1 MLEALTVLLKVAL
14 YAGLLCASGAV
25 FARAT
30 LRLLPDE
37 ALRLTRVMRWGA
49 VLILC
54 ACPLIQLVLILRL
67 GGEFDRA
74 TLTAVF
80 ASSSGAALFLQMT
93 GAALLLMSASDDE
106 AVLVRLSYALLPM
119 LGFAFSGHAAGIGPV
134 EGAVAV
140 VHVSLVA
147 WWVGSLYCLRHGCA
161 RWQFDR
167 LVAVI
172 TRFSS
177 LAFVLTG
184 GLVIAGLALVIILVD
199 FTNDP
204 WLLPY
209 GQILAAKLCIVGVVL
224 GLAGYNRRRL
234 TPRLLAGDV
243 GAVKTLLQTTSVEL
257 ALIAAVLAVTAVLTT
272 YASPHD

>member
-1 MLEALTVLLKVAL
+1 MLEALTALLQIAL
-14 YAGLLCASGAV
+14 YAGLLSASGAV
-25 FARAT
+25 FAQST
-30 LRLLPDE
+30 LRLVPDE
-37 ALRLTRVMRWGA
+37 AAHLTRIMRRGA
-49 VLILC
+49 ALILC
-54 ACPLIQLVLILRL
+54 ACPLIQLVLIERL

-80 ASSSGAALFLQMT
+80 ASSSGAALFLQIV
-93 GAALLLMSASDDE
+93 GAVLLLMSASDDE

-134 EGAVAV
+134 EGSVAV
-140 VHVSLVA
+140 VHVSLAA
-147 WWVGSLYCLRHGCA
+147 WWVGSLYCLRQACA

-167 LVAVI
+167 LVTVV

-184 GLVIAGLALVIILVD
+184 SLVIAGLVLIMILVD
-199 FTNDP
+199 FSNDP

-209 GQILAAKLCIVGVVL
+209 GQILGAKLCIVGVVL

-234 TPRLLAGDV
+234 TPRLLASDST
-243 GAVKTLLQTTSVEL
+243 AVKTLHRTINVEL
-257 ALIAAVLAVTAVLTT
+257 ALIAAVLAVTAILTT
-272 YASPHD
+272 YTSPHD

>member
-1 MLEALTVLLKVAL
+1 MLEALTVLLKIAL
-14 YAGLLCASGAV
+14 YAGLLSASGAV
-25 FARAT
+25 LARAT

-37 ALRLTRVMRWGA
+37 AAQLTRVMRRGA

-54 ACPLIQLVLILRL
+54 AGPLIQLVLIERL
-67 GGEFDRA
+67 GGELDRA

-80 ASSSGAALFLQMT
+80 GSSSGAALFLQMV
-93 GAALLLMSASDDE
+93 GAALLLVSSSDDE

-177 LAFVLTG
+177 LAFILTG
-184 GLVIAGLALVIILVD
+184 GLVIAGLVLVMILVD
-199 FTNDP
+199 FNDDP
-204 WLLPY
+204 WLSPY
-209 GQILAAKLCIVGVVL
+209 GQILGAKLCIVGVVL

-234 TPRLLAGDV
+234 TPRLLAGDST
-243 GAVKTLLQTTSVEL
+243 AVRTLHRTMNVEL
-257 ALIAAVLAVTAVLTT
+257 ALIAAVLVVTAILTT
-272 YASPHD
+272 YTSPHD

>member
-1 MLEALTVLLKVAL
+1 MLEALTVLLKIAL

-37 ALRLTRVMRWGA
+37 ASHLTRIMRWGA

-67 GGEFDRA
+67 GGEFDRV
-74 TLTAVF
+74 TLSAVF

-93 GAALLLMSASDDE
+93 GAALLLMSSSDDE

-134 EGAVAV
+134 EGSVAA
-140 VHVSLVA
+140 VHVSLAA

-177 LAFVLTG
+177 LALVLTG
-184 GLVIAGLALVIILVD
+184 GLVIAGLALVMILVD
-199 FTNDP
+199 FSNDP

-224 GLAGYNRRRL
+224 GLAGYNRQRL
-234 TPRLLAGDV
+234 TPRLLAGD
-243 GAVKTLLQTTSVEL
+243 GTALKLLNRTINVEL
-257 ALIAAVLAVTAVLTT
+257 ALIAAVLAVTAILTT
-272 YASPHD
+272 YTSPHD